1 MSKSWIPPQ
10 GEYISTDGIV
20 TDNTGTTLTSKL
32 ASIDSSLTAI
42 VPVSRGGTGANN
54 AATARTNLGLGNM
67 GVSNNNDATK
77 NLTTGTV
84 TNLLSV
90 TLSAGSYI
98 LLGGC
103 DFAANSSG
111 VRALAWNTE
120 SGKLPEA
127 ALIQNGMKVLAG
139 NSGVTAL
146 TAIWL
151 VTLSSSTTYYLIAQQ
166 NSGSTLSTK
175 GYYRYIRIK

>member
-20 TDNTGTTLTSKL
+20 IDNTGTTLTSKL

-42 VPVSRGGTGANN
+42 VPVSRGGTGANS
-54 AATARTNLGLGNM
+54 ATTARTNLGLGNM
-67 GVSNNNDATK
+67 GISNNGEGTE
-77 NLTTGTV
+77 NLTTGTKTTLV
-84 TNLLSV
+84 SV

-98 LLGGC
+98 LMGGC
-103 DFAANSSG
+103 SFAANSSG
-111 VRALAWNTE
+111 VRALAWSTTNNE
-120 SGKLPEA
+120 ISDAGVR
-127 ALIQNGMKVLAG
+127 QNGMKVLAG

-146 TAIWL
+146 TAIQL
-151 VTLSSSTTYYLIAQQ
+151 VTLNKSTTYYLVAQQ
-166 NSGSTLSTK
+166 NSGSTLSTT